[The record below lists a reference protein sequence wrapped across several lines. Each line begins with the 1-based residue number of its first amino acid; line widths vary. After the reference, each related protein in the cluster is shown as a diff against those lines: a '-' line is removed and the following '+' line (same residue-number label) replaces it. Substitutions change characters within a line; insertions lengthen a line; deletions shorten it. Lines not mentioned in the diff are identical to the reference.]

1 MNLIAFFAMYLCVGN
16 AATNE
21 VRNSKRYFEQ
31 KLAQYILGLCLG
43 WKGQLICWREGREG
57 RGRGGEREGGER
69 GRVREI
75 EGGWGEREGGREG
88 RGGEG
93 KGGEGRG
100 GEGRGGEGRGGMTV
114 IHIVI
119 GMFTS
124 NPMIPQYLNNNLT

>member
-1 MNLIAFFAMYLCVGN
+1 MNLLEGGKVGDGRMG
-16 AATNE
+16 E
-21 VRNSKRYFEQ
+21 R
-31 KLAQYILGLCLG
+31 G
-43 WKGQLICWREGREG
+43 WEGDGGRVG

-69 GRVREI
+69 GEV
-75 EGGWGEREGGREG
+75 GGEREGGERG
-88 RGGEG
+88 RVG

-100 GEGRGGEGRGGMTV
+100 GEGRGGEGREGRGGMTV